1 MAMMVPDYALIAEIR
16 LFSFGFDK
24 SKPLA
29 KKLVSTFRRGNSR
42 NSRTWKRSSAHV
54 GEFIVE

>member
-29 KKLVSTFRRGNSR
+29 KKLVSTFRRGISR
-42 NSRTWKRSSAHV
+42 NSRTWKRSSTHT
-54 GEFIVE
+54 